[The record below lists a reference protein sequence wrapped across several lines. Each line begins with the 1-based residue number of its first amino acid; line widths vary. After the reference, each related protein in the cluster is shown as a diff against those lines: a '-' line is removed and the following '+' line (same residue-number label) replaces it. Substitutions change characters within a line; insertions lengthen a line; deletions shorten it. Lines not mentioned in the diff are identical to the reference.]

1 MSDSWINCTACS
13 GRFGAEQS
21 ICPSC
26 GAVNPIWQPHRK
38 TRRSDG
44 KVALVLIA
52 VSIAAIGTLFLASN
66 ALPSW
71 LGDEGETPSISILP
85 GMRQEPKLVPQEEL
99 VSHALSLINKDRSD
113 FGLGPV
119 KLGSNTAAQVHAE
132 DVFRNK
138 QISHWLSNGEKPY
151 MTYSRYGGEG
161 GMGQNVAIAGFSR
174 QQYDQCVN
182 NVFYDCEKIDPIA
195 TIEELQYEMM
205 YNDLE
210 CCADGHKNNIL
221 NNFRTDVSIGIAYDQ
236 YYLVL
241 VQNFENNYGLDIEVT
256 DQSVTISG
264 DFDAGAIDHVA
275 IYYDPLP
282 TPETYEANKRL
293 LSYSQGEL
301 VAAFVKPLP
310 PGFHYEQPEGYTLLV
325 ADRWSALKGSPVD
338 VSFNLAKAVSGDG
351 VYSVAVIAESKEG
364 ESFEA
369 AAYSAV
375 IASESASPPTTP

>member
-1 MSDSWINCTACS
+1 MADSWLNCTACS
-13 GRFGAEQS
+13 SRYGAEQS
-21 ICPSC
+21 FCPSC
-26 GAVNPIWQPHRK
+26 GTANPIGRPYKK
-38 TRRSDG
+38 TNRSG
-44 KVALVLIA
+44 TGSALVIVA
-52 VSIAAIGTLFLASN
+52 VIVVAAVGTLFLASG
-66 ALPSW
+66 ALPAF
-71 LGDEGETPSISILP
+71 LGLEGEPPAISILP
-85 GMRQEPKLVPQEEL
+85 TIRQEPKLVPQEEL
-99 VSHALSLINKDRSD
+99 VSHTLDLINRDRAA

-119 KLGSNTAAQVHAE
+119 KLSTNAAAQVHAE

-174 QQYDQCVN
+174 EQYDQCLS

-210 CCADGHKNNIL
+210 CCADGHKDNIL
-221 NNFRTDVSIGIAYDQ
+221 NRFRTDVSIGIAYDQ

-241 VQNFENNYGLDIEVT
+241 VQNFENNYGLDIDVT
-256 DQSVTISG
+256 DQYARITGVLDEGT
-264 DFDAGAIDHVA
+264 IDHVA
-275 IYYDPLP
+275 IYHDSLP
-282 TPETYEANKRL
+282 SQETYEANKRL

-310 PGFHYEQPEGYTLLV
+310 PGFHYEQPDGYRLIV
-325 ADRWSALKGSPVD
+325 ADQWSASQGLPVD
-338 VSFNLAKAVSGDG
+338 ISFNLARAVGGNG
-351 VYSVAVIAESKEG
+351 VYTIAVIAESKDG

-375 IASESASPPTTP
+375 ISSESES